1 MWAWPPELSNK
12 SFLPHF
18 PPEKLV
24 DNSVACGY
32 FSSKGE
38 HQSIPHPTSGTTLS
52 FILRTGMT
60 FRNGAGAQNQK
71 ICESQLCHWLT
82 IDLEMDPEY
91 FWKNIH
97 FPVMNLISLISQCW
111 CVDYIFVLCTQS
123 LSRIQLCSPM
133 NCSPPGS
140 SVHGIFQARILEW
153 VSISYS
159 RGSSCRYRLIY
170 KSLSLY
176 CILEMNK
183 WNLKLR

>member
-159 RGSSCRYRLIY
+159 RGLHSYVIAF
-170 KSLSLY
+170 
-176 CILEMNK
+176 
-183 WNLKLR
+183 WKLRNASFY